1 MVAEGTTTETRGA
14 VRFFWTWLFLATSVS
29 VAGNVAHAVLTAP
42 PGTVRLAAAAAVV
55 PPAVLLGATHSV
67 ALLVKTRRVG
77 FIYWCALAM
86 TFALAGCAFILSF
99 DALRDLAVMLGM
111 PLSRAWLWPV
121 SIDVSI
127 ANSTLS
133 LLSLSPPRSVP
144 AAVAQTE
151 PHAEQGAEVLADTS
165 SSPPERAVTA
175 PSPRA
180 SASRDPQ
187 PAPQPASTPPA
198 PSPPPPPTQPHRPQS
213 ERGNRPLAAVEA
225 EGLAVPV
232 EAGDINRWRPAADE
246 LVRDGVT
253 SKDAAVVAAVLAEN
267 AAGTAPSTIGRRHNL
282 HHSTVGRIVEG
293 ARHRG
298 MFNRRIGVGP
308 GLIGG
313 SNLAESPAAC

>member
-1 MVAEGTTTETRGA
+1 MVAEGTTTEARGA

-151 PHAEQGAEVLADTS
+151 PFEQAAERLAATS
-165 SSPPERAVTA
+165 PAPPGPAVAA
-175 PSPRA
+175 PSPRE
-180 SASRDPQ
+180 SAPRDPQ
-187 PAPQPASTPPA
+187 PAPQSPSTPPV
-198 PSPPPPPTQPHRPQS
+198 PTPPPPPRQPHRPQS
-213 ERGNRPLAAVEA
+213 ERGNRPLAAIEA
-225 EGLAVPV
+225 GLA
-232 EAGDINRWRPAADE
+232 EATDVNRWRPAADE

-253 SKDAAVVAAVLAEN
+253 SKDAAVVAAVLAETLPEPLR
-267 AAGTAPSTIGRRHNL
+267 ARLADATICITARWDGLWRVRATGACLTGGLESGR
-282 HHSTVGRIVEG
+282 G
-293 ARHRG
+293 
-298 MFNRRIGVGP
+298 
-308 GLIGG
+308 
-313 SNLAESPAAC
+313 